1 MIYSVAEF
9 KMKVLEELLRVL
21 SPNRRI
27 FVTAVLLDSKM
38 LQLIL
43 FICSEGSIF
52 RLLVWQ
58 WSRFI
63 IKNSQH
69 QSAGMR
75 KLMIYDGELSL
86 CHLKFQVN
94 VILKD
99 FSLQVFSF
107 ETISYFG
114 VDTILLPISICIHVV
129 YRQLDS

>member
-1 MIYSVAEF
+1 MLVMLFDYYTGVQLEPSNLWVDMIYSVAEF

-38 LQLIL
+38 IL

-86 CHLKFQVN
+86 CHLKF
-94 VILKD
+94 
-99 FSLQVFSF
+99 
-107 ETISYFG
+107 
-114 VDTILLPISICIHVV
+114 
-129 YRQLDS
+129 